1 MKQHITFKKFII
13 YTITLVYFILLLKTG
28 KIQFN
33 TIPYAE
39 LLHRNSRTLASAMQ
53 HSLRGDFVTQRST
66 CFRTEKERKQK
77 ALNLIKNENNAE
89 GYFNNLNFNLEYTEE
104 LNEQITS
111 LDPKT
116 SIQELTNIFNDLN
129 ENRRKNF
136 HYLIEA
142 LENVSLILAH
152 QNDIPEKHRKSTWC
166 KIKHDL
172 QCDFIK
178 EHPNIHSNFDVFIRK
193 IQSIDEFISYIKE
206 CIHSWNNFTNEKKL
220 QYFPK
225 VYETYQSDKI
235 CKENNYKKINN
246 KTECNPKESIKN
258 ESIPKECIPNENMK
272 KECVPNGCMKKQC
285 VPKECMKKECVTNGH
300 MKKQCVP
307 NECMKK
313 QCVPKECMKKE
324 CVPNGCMKKECTP
337 NKNDKNVNRTDI
349 NNQNKTN
356 EKLCDKKEKK
366 RLPSK

>member
-1 MKQHITFKKFII
+1 
-13 YTITLVYFILLLKTG
+13 
-28 KIQFN
+28 
-33 TIPYAE
+33 
-39 LLHRNSRTLASAMQ
+39 MQ

-136 HYLIEA
+136 HYLLEA

-258 ESIPKECIPNENMK
+258 ESIPKEC
-272 KECVPNGCMKKQC
+272 
-285 VPKECMKKECVTNGH
+285 MKKECVTNGH

-313 QCVPKECMKKE
+313 QCVPKECMKKQ

>member
-1 MKQHITFKKFII
+1 MKQHITFMKFII
-13 YTITLVYFILLLKTG
+13 STITLVCFILLLKTC

-39 LLHRNSRTLASAMQ
+39 LLVHRNSRTLASAMH

-66 CFRTEKERKQK
+66 CFRTEKERKQE
-77 ALNLIKNENNAE
+77 ALNLIKNKNNAE
-89 GYFNNLNFNLEYTEE
+89 GYFNNLNFDLEYTEE

-166 KIKHDL
+166 KIKRDL
-172 QCDFIK
+172 QCDFMK
-178 EHPNIHSNFDVFIRK
+178 EHPNIYSNFDKFIKK
-193 IQSIDEFISYIKE
+193 IQSIDEFISYINE
-206 CIHSWNNFTNEKKL
+206 CIQSWNNFTNEKKL

-225 VYETYQSDKI
+225 VYETFQSDKT
-235 CKENNYKKINN
+235 CEENNYKKLNN
-246 KTECNPKESIKN
+246 KTECNPKESMKN
-258 ESIPKECIPNENMK
+258 ESIRKECIPNVHIKKECIPKECIKKECIPKECIKKECIPKECIKKECIPKERMK
-272 KECVPNGCMKKQC
+272 KECI
-285 VPKECMKKECVTNGH
+285 PKERMKKECIPKGS
-300 MKKQCVP
+300 KKT
-307 NECMKK
+307 K
-313 QCVPKECMKKE
+313 
-324 CVPNGCMKKECTP
+324 
-337 NKNDKNVNRTDI
+337 
-349 NNQNKTN
+349 
-356 EKLCDKKEKK
+356 
-366 RLPSK
+366 